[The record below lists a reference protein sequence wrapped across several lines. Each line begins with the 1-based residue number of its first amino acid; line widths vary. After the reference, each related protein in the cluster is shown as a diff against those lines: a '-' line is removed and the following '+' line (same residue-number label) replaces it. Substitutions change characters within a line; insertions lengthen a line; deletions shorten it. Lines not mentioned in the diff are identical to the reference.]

1 MPLIPYEPFRPFD
14 HLRRELD
21 QFFTRDFP
29 FVRDW
34 AHGLGFGQLH
44 VDVYETENEIVAECN
59 LPGLERKEDVHI
71 DVDRQSLTISGTIQR
86 SNEVRDEQM
95 HRQERFVGRFHRTI
109 GLPHPVSPDNVK
121 ASYRNGVLEVR
132 MPKAQGVDKR
142 RIDVQ
147 FH

>member
-1 MPLIPYEPFRPFD
+1 MPLVPYEPFRPFD

-29 FVRDW
+29 FVKDW
-34 AHGLGFGQLH
+34 SHGFGFGQLH

-59 LPGLERKEDVHI
+59 LPGLEKKEDVHI
-71 DVDRQSLTISGTIQR
+71 DVDRQTLTISGTIQR
-86 SNEVRDEQM
+86 SNEVKNDQM
-95 HRQERFVGRFHRTI
+95 HRQERFLGRFHRAI

-121 ASYRNGVLEVR
+121 ASYKNGVLEVR
-132 MPKAQGVDKR
+132 MQKQQGEDKR